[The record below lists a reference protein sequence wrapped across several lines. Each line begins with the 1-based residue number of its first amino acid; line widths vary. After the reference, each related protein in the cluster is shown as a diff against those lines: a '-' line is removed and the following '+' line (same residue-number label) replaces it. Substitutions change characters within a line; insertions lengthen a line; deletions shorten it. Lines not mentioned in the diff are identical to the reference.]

1 MAKKNKKRHK
11 KTELEL
17 LAAMLTEQNA
27 LLHKLVDAQKPNR
40 ASTFIPAMFVSCV
53 HYAGNVWE
61 HIKTLL

>member
-1 MAKKNKKRHK
+1 MAKKNKKKHK

-17 LAAMLTEQNA
+17 LAAMSPEQIA

-53 HYAGNVWE
+53 HYAGQVWE
-61 HIKTLL
+61 QFKTLF